1 MNVVLE
7 GYITVQEASEIA
19 GITEGYIR
27 RMLIA
32 DSFDDLKRG
41 LDYVKLGKIWLIKKK
56 SWVYHTS
63 YVNNKKRLC
72 K

>member
-7 GYITVQEASEIA
+7 GFITVQEASEIA

-32 DSFDDLKRG
+32 DGFDDLKRG
-41 LDYVKLGKIWLIKKK
+41 VDYVKVGKIWLIDKK
-56 SWVYHTS
+56 SWIYHTS
-63 YVNNKKRLC
+63 YKNNTKRAR
-72 K
+72 